1 MSLTKK
7 DLEDLVKGYKV
18 DLANINT
25 KLDTLL
31 SENAA
36 LKKLVADRDQEI
48 EGLKLHVN
56 ELEQH
61 NRSWSVRILGLPLT
75 TTEEKSS
82 LLVREKVYETVIRP
96 ILEGA
101 VQEGDLQQVPP
112 KANDVIEMAHP
123 LRAKDGAIKPI
134 IVRFFARETRALI
147 FRYKKAS
154 RLTALPKA
162 VTVTPSS
169 RTSPPPPSPR
179 CGPWLRM
186 TVWLPAGQRTAKFAT
201 GWSTTPPSG
210 GSPTSWPRWKKFWAS
225 FFTTVFRSLIQ

>member
-31 SENAA
+31 TENAA

-75 TTEEKSS
+75 TAEEKSS
-82 LLVREKVYETVIRP
+82 LLVREKVYDAVLRP

-101 VQEGDLQQVPP
+101 VQEGDLQQVPS
-112 KANDVIEMAHP
+112 KANEVIEMAHP

-147 FRYKKAS
+147 FHHKKAYAPKQADGPS
-154 RLTALPKA
+154 KGRYRYSIFEDLTAITFAKMRALAADDRVAASWTAHGQIRYRLVDDPTIRR
-162 VTVTPSS
+162 VTNVLAPLDKIL
-169 RTSPPPPSPR
+169 
-179 CGPWLRM
+179 G
-186 TVWLPAGQRTAKFAT
+186 
-201 GWSTTPPSG
+201 
-210 GSPTSWPRWKKFWAS
+210 
-225 FFTTVFRSLIQ
+225 